1 MAQPQPTVTTTYAG
15 EFAGE
20 YISAAL
26 FSGVTLDSNAITIKP
41 NVKFKEVIKSFSKGS
56 SIVDSTCEFT
66 DTADIT
72 LTEVIL
78 EPKAFQQNLIVC
90 KEQFRNDWEATQMGY
105 SAFDNLPPKFSD
117 FLIAH
122 ASAEVAEFMET
133 KIWTGA
139 AGANSFEGFTS
150 LSAAAPAGNKIAAIA
165 GGVNA
170 GNVVA
175 ELTKVT
181 DAIPQAVY
189 GKEDLFIYV
198 SQNIARHYITA
209 LGGFGA
215 AGLGAAGYNNEGSQW
230 YAQGSNLSIN
240 GVKIFVTNGLGADVM
255 IAAQKSNLM
264 FGTGLLNDTNTVKVI
279 DMADIDGSEQV
290 RMVMRFTGG
299 VQIGVL
305 ADIVRYA

>member
-1 MAQPQPTVTTTYAG
+1 MAQPQPTVTSTYAG

-90 KEQFRNDWEATQMGY
+90 KEQFRNDWEAVQMGY

-117 FLIAH
+117 FLIAY

-139 AGANSFEGFTS
+139 AGANSFAGFKALS
-150 LSAAAPAGNKIAAIA
+150 LAAPAGNKVAGIAITAA
-165 GGVNA
+165 
-170 GNVVA
+170 NVVT
-175 ELTKVT
+175 EMTKVT
-181 DAIPQAVY
+181 DAIPTAVY
-189 GKEDLFIYV
+189 GKEDLFLYI
-198 SQNIARHYITA
+198 SQNVARHYITA

-215 AGLGAAGYNNEGSQW
+215 AGLGAAGSNNEGSQW
-230 YAQGSNLSIN
+230 YQGGNLSIN
-240 GVKIFVTNGLGADVM
+240 GVKIFVTNGQGANDM
-255 IAAQKSNLM
+255 FAARKSNLM

-305 ADIVRYA
+305 SEIVRYA

>member
-66 DTADIT
+66 DDAEIT

-78 EPKAFQQNLIVC
+78 EPKSFQQNLIVC
-90 KEQFRNDWEATQMGY
+90 KAQFRNDWEASQMGY

-122 ASAEVAEFMET
+122 ASAEVAEFMEN
-133 KIWTGA
+133 KIWSGA

-150 LSAAAPAGNKIAAIA
+150 LAASAPAGNKVAGTTITAA
-165 GGVNA
+165 
-170 GNVVA
+170 NVVA

-181 DAIPQAVY
+181 DAIPSAVY
-189 GKEDLFIYV
+189 GKEDLFLYV
-198 SQNIARHYITA
+198 SQNIARHYVTA
-209 LGGFGA
+209 LGGFGS

-230 YAQGSNLSIN
+230 YSQGSNLSIN
-240 GVKIFVTNGLGADVM
+240 GVKIFVTNGLAADVM
-255 IAAQKSNLM
+255 LASQKSNLL

-279 DMADIDGSEQV
+279 DMSDIDGSEQV
-290 RMVMRFTGG
+290 RLVMRFTGG

-305 ADIVRYA
+305 ADIVIYS

>member
-26 FSGVTLDSNAITIKP
+26 FSGVTLDNNAITIKP
-41 NVKFKEVIKSFSKGS
+41 NIKFKEVIKSFAKGS
-56 SIVDSTCEFT
+56 SIVDATCEFT

-78 EPKAFQQNLIVC
+78 EPKKFQQNLIVC
-90 KEQFRNDWEATQMGY
+90 KEQFRNDWEAVQMGY

-133 KIWTGA
+133 KIWSGA

-150 LSAAAPAGNKIAAIA
+150 LSAAAPAGNKIAAVA
-165 GGVNA
+165 GGINA
-170 GNVVA
+170 GNVVE

-181 DAIPQAVY
+181 NAIPTSVY
-189 GKEDLFIYV
+189 GKEDLTLYV

-209 LGGFGA
+209 LGGFGS
-215 AGLGAAGYNNEGSQW
+215 AGLGAAGTDNKGSQW
-230 YAQGSNLSIN
+230 YQGSPLSIN
-240 GVKIFVTNGLGADVM
+240 GVKIFVTNGLAADVM
-255 IAAQKSNLM
+255 IAARKSNLL

-305 ADIVRYA
+305 SDIVRYA